1 MANDEIDGLIMDTTF
16 TVIRLYHTAVL
27 VAVSHNVGIPLAVSF
42 GKSESVE
49 LYDKFYTWFDKF
61 GIKLRLYILESD
73 QGLALISVGRRHPRH
88 LFYLRHVLKTLRKKP
103 CGRFGPLMGN
113 LIRARSQKEL
123 DVLWEDYTPDF
134 LQVCE
139 NHGQEEKQLRLALA
153 RIGLAMGQ
161 EGIAFA
167 DPERTRWRQVSMLER
182 LDTRMPSTSN
192 TIESLNGHMNDTT
205 PRHNTLWGAL
215 LRIEWIFSHKIECF
229 QDCVYHNQ
237 RYERRQVVKRLRGLP
252 PDQMAREITFFQ
264 SEEDCCPCGQTI
276 FASQMY
282 RLDIPCSHRLFLME
296 QNHVP
301 ARQVMFPRE
310 SRDKMNRLLG
320 QSPED
325 LPKCLVTYEVLS
337 AEAVKRETSR
347 EREVQRLVRRIM
359 GDVHAPRMASLIR
372 DWVEA
377 NLQAGS
383 RFALQESDV
392 FWDVHRRGV
401 QVFMH
406 KRREPRKPSRGRNQ
420 VDDSDSDVEWKVPNS
435 VRRGRPGMTPEV
447 VERIRTRTLRRTY
460 YRESSSDDDWDTDIT
475 E

>member
-1 MANDEIDGLIMDTTF
+1 
-16 TVIRLYHTAVL
+16 
-27 VAVSHNVGIPLAVSF
+27 
-42 GKSESVE
+42 
-49 LYDKFYTWFDKF
+49 
-61 GIKLRLYILESD
+61 
-73 QGLALISVGRRHPRH
+73 
-88 LFYLRHVLKTLRKKP
+88 
-103 CGRFGPLMGN
+103 
-113 LIRARSQKEL
+113 
-123 DVLWEDYTPDF
+123 VLWEDYTPDF

-139 NHGQEEKQLRLALA
+139 NHGQGERQLRLALA
-153 RIGLAMGQ
+153 RVGLAMGQ
-161 EGIAFA
+161 DGIDFA

-215 LRIEWIFSHKIECF
+215 LRIEWIFSRKIEYF

-237 RYERRQVVKRLRGLP
+237 RYERRQVVKRLRGLS

-264 SEEDCCPCGQTI
+264 PKEDSCPCGQTTV
-276 FASQMY
+276 ASQMY
-282 RLDIPCSHRLFLME
+282 RLDIACSHRLFLME

-301 ARQVMFPRE
+301 ARQVLFPRE
-310 SRDKMNRLLG
+310 SRNRMSRLLG

-337 AEAVKRETSR
+337 AETVKRETSR
-347 EREVQRLVRRIM
+347 EREVQRLVRRIL
-359 GDVHAPRMASLIR
+359 GDIHARGMVPAVRE
-372 DWVEA
+372 WVES
-377 NLQAGS
+377 NLEAGT
-383 RFALQESDV
+383 RFALRESDV

-406 KRREPRKPSRGRNQ
+406 RRPEPQRPSRGRDQ
-420 VDDSDSDVEWKVPNS
+420 VDDSDTDEEWKVPGS
-435 VRRGRPGMTPEV
+435 VLRGRPGMTQEV
-447 VERIRTRTLRRTY
+447 VERIRARTLRRTY